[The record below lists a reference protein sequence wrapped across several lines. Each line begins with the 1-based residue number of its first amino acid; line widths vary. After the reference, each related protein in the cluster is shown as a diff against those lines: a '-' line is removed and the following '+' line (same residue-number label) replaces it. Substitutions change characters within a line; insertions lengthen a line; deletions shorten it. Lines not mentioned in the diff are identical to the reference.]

1 MKLFILLV
9 IVAIIW
15 VMRKNKVNSIAG
27 LIDLVK
33 KAFSSSDSKNTN
45 QNNGLNMNSSV
56 PNNVRRDII
65 NQQYLFMYQD
75 KQLPFDDAKKDD
87 KHSDPVKKHD
97 SHFED
102 EDRNIAGLNADT
114 VLVDTNGEV
123 HSLYDLSSAAV
134 NQKESSQRTY
144 SFKHDSQ
151 PKIRQKPRYRK
162 NVQSTTPKQ
171 NKQVQAKKT
180 KFVPKP
186 KPQEKPKQKVVVET
200 KQAPQ
205 AGHDY
210 IDQVRARLKAVSKQK

>member
-87 KHSDPVKKHD
+87 KHSDPVEKHD

-134 NQKESSQRTY
+134 NQKGSSQRTY

-151 PKIRQKPRYRK
+151 PKTRPKPRYRK

-180 KFVPKP
+180 KFLPKP
-186 KPQEKPKQKVVVET
+186 KPQEKPKQKVET
-200 KQAPQ
+200 KQALQ
-205 AGHDY
+205 TGHGY